1 MLDSQD
7 TPHVEYLWYS
17 GRQWPPFTATF
28 KRTPLPAAARAM
40 PKHDGVSSSAR
51 PPRLLQAAEVLGHFA
66 RLLVRVRT
74 PEQTIL
80 TLGSMALSVFFV
92 DADCTNIQLNAMGLL
107 CEIFAQYPANRL
119 HFVGELCD
127 LLPKLPKVGN
137 HAQPH
142 RRSCVLPEEGFS
154 PRCSPMGHRA
164 ALHHL
169 SRRW

>member
-1 MLDSQD
+1 MQDSRD
-7 TPHVEYLWYS
+7 TPHVGYLWHS
-17 GRQWPPFTATF
+17 GCQWPPFTATF
-28 KRTPLPAAARAM
+28 KRKPTAGGGSRYAEAC
-40 PKHDGVSSSAR
+40 GVSSSAR

-142 RRSCVLPEEGFS
+142 RRYCVLPEEGFS

>member
-1 MLDSQD
+1 M
-7 TPHVEYLWYS
+7 
-17 GRQWPPFTATF
+17 
-28 KRTPLPAAARAM
+28 
-40 PKHDGVSSSAR
+40 SSSAR

-142 RRSCVLPEEGFS
+142 RRRASVHVARRWGTAPPYTTFHAGGESCVFRVAQAKKLH
-154 PRCSPMGHRA
+154 RCYKLGNGKSVQMISER
-164 ALHHL
+164 
-169 SRRW
+169 SWEFI